1 VAAVNPE
8 FDDCL
13 KRGRIRRFPG
23 GTELAGQELDQA
35 GEDLS
40 TARGSRAAG
49 NHKWA
54 TIQAYYAMFHTARA
68 LLYRAGYRERSH
80 YCLQAAVREIYVS
93 SRRLEARFLESLQL
107 AKMLRENADY
117 YGRFSADGAERLLGE
132 AEAFIAAARGLIT
145 E

>member
-13 KRGRIRRFPG
+13 KRGRVRRFPG

-68 LLYRAGYRERSH
+68 LMKDWIRPPIGVKKKQNILY
-80 YCLQAAVREIYVS
+80 
-93 SRRLEARFLESLQL
+93 
-107 AKMLRENADY
+107 
-117 YGRFSADGAERLLGE
+117 
-132 AEAFIAAARGLIT
+132 FILNKL
-145 E
+145 